1 MSTTRIKKIDVSQ
14 IRYTPQIGE
23 VVQDAVTGNFM
34 VWTNEG
40 WNVVKSENS
49 GINMGLY
56 EMNKQLIAQ
65 LPELTE
71 DELCQ
76 EKDLTIHS
84 LHAKY
89 NNNYYMLYGKEIS
102 YFTLFKIIEPQY
114 FGYEVIEC
122 LKNIGKIK
130 AIDFTEPQD
139 AIEIWVE
146 DEDGPTCLYLFP
158 YDNGIVQE
166 GE

>member
-40 WNVVKSENS
+40 WNTVKSENS

-56 EMNKQLIAQ
+56 EMNKQIISQ
-65 LPELTE
+65 LPKLTE
-71 DELCQ
+71 AELFDR
-76 EKDLTIHS
+76 DLLINT
-84 LHAKY
+84 LHAKF
-89 NNNYYMLYGKEIS
+89 NNEFYMLYGKEIS
-102 YFTLFKIIEPQY
+102 YFTLFRIFDSIR
-114 FGYEVIEC
+114 FGNEVIDC
-122 LKNIGKIK
+122 LNNVGDIK
-130 AIDFTEPQD
+130 AIDFTEAQD
-139 AIEIWVE
+139 AIEIWIQ

-158 YDNGIVQE
+158 YDSGVVQV

>member
-1 MSTTRIKKIDVSQ
+1 MGTTKIKKIDVSQ

-40 WNVVKSENS
+40 WNTVKSENS

-56 EMNKQLIAQ
+56 EMNKQIISQ
-65 LPELTE
+65 LPKLTE
-71 DELCQ
+71 AELFDR
-76 EKDLTIHS
+76 DLLINT
-84 LHAKY
+84 LHAKF
-89 NNNYYMLYGKEIS
+89 NNEFYMLYGKEIS
-102 YFTLFKIIEPQY
+102 YFTLFRIFDSIR
-114 FGYEVIEC
+114 FGNEVIDC
-122 LKNIGKIK
+122 LNNVGDIK
-130 AIDFTEPQD
+130 AIDFTEAQD
-139 AIEIWVE
+139 AIEIWIQ

-158 YDNGIVQE
+158 YDSGVVQV

>member
-1 MSTTRIKKIDVSQ
+1 MGTTKIKKIDVSQ

-40 WNVVKSENS
+40 WNTVKSENS

-56 EMNKQLIAQ
+56 EMNKQIISK
-65 LPELTE
+65 LPKLTE
-71 DELCQ
+71 AELFDR
-76 EKDLTIHS
+76 DLLINT
-84 LHAKY
+84 LHAKF
-89 NNNYYMLYGKEIS
+89 NNEFYMLYGKEIS
-102 YFTLFKIIEPQY
+102 HLTLFRMFDSIR
-114 FGYEVIEC
+114 FGNEVIDC
-122 LKNIGKIK
+122 LNNVGDIK
-130 AIDFTEPQD
+130 AIDFTEAQD
-139 AIEIWVE
+139 AIEIWIQ

-158 YDNGIVQE
+158 YDSGVVQV